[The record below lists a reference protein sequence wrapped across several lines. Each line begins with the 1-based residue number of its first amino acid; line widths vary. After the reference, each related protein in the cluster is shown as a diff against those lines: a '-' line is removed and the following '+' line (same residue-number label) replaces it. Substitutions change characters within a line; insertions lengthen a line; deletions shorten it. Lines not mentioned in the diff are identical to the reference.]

1 MFMKRLA
8 GLAGALALAL
18 ATTAAFADT
27 VTIRYSSWLPTT
39 HWLVGGS
46 LVPYLEEIEKV
57 TEGRVKV
64 EILPKVVGTAASQFD
79 VVRDGLA
86 DMSWI
91 VAGYT
96 PGRFK
101 LAEMGELPF
110 NGDTAEISPAFHRA
124 YTKNLAQYDE
134 FKGVEVLAIYAA
146 SPGHVA
152 TRTRQV
158 SVLEDFKGLKL
169 RSASE
174 VATKSLTLLGAVP
187 ILKSSTEA
195 FEMLSTGAIDGSL
208 MIPETVIGTN
218 ALDLLKYFTVIPGGF
233 FNTVHLMII
242 NPDKWAEISPEDQ
255 KAILAISGEKLART
269 VGDAYVTQNQLAFDA
284 MKKAGYTIDE
294 VSPDVLARIKGS
306 LKPVETE
313 WVEAAKAK
321 GVADPASALAEFR
334 ADFASATKSGN

>member
-1 MFMKRLA
+1 MFMRRLI
-8 GLAGALALAL
+8 GLAGALAFTF

-124 YTKNLAQYDE
+124 YMKNLARYDE
-134 FKGVEVLAIYAA
+134 FRGVEVLAIYAA

-158 SVLEDFKGLKL
+158 NTLEDFRGLKL

-174 VATKSLTLLGAVP
+174 VATTSLTLLGAVP

-208 MIPETVIGTN
+208 MIPETVVGTN
-218 ALDLLKYFTVIPGGF
+218 ALDLLQHFTVIPGGF

-242 NPDKWAEISPEDQ
+242 NPDKWAEIAPEDQ
-255 KAILAISGEKLART
+255 KAIQAISGEKLART
-269 VGDAYVTQNQLAFDA
+269 VGDAYVKQNQLAFEA
-284 MKKAGYTIDE
+284 MKKAGYTINE
-294 VSPDVLARIKGS
+294 VSPDVLAQIKET
-306 LKPVETE
+306 LKPVEMG
-313 WVEAAKAK
+313 WIDAARAK
-321 GVADPASALAEFR
+321 GVADPAAALAEFR
-334 ADFASATKSGN
+334 ADFASSAKAAD